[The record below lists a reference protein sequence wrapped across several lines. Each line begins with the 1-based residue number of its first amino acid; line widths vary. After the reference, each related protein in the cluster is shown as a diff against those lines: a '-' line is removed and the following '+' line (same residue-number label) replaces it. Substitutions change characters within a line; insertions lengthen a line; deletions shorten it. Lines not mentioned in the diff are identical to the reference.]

1 MNNTKTGLPKE
12 SILFADRT
20 EYNYTD
26 SFQYT
31 IKVSP
36 AQMDILTIGDAF
48 SQPGPKWF
56 EMLFSLRNKIAKL
69 VHLKTPDI
77 TNKKQQENY
86 QWEIGKKA
94 GLFTLYAKTENELIL
109 GDDDKHLN
117 FRVSLFMQPATKES
131 SETIVTVSTLV
142 KLNNWLGKVYFF
154 FVKPLHRMFVPII
167 MGRNFQKLESRKQ
180 K

>member
-69 VHLKTPDI
+69 VHLKTPYI

-86 QWEIGKKA
+86 QWEIGRA
-94 GLFTLYAKTENELIL
+94 DALRI
-109 GDDDKHLN
+109 
-117 FRVSLFMQPATKES
+117 
-131 SETIVTVSTLV
+131 
-142 KLNNWLGKVYFF
+142 
-154 FVKPLHRMFVPII
+154 
-167 MGRNFQKLESRKQ
+167 
-180 K
+180 